1 MTAGVELLG
10 VTRRYGGI
18 AAVADVTLAAPEQ
31 GVLAV
36 LGASGSGQSTLLR
49 LIAGLEPVDEGVIRL
64 KGRVVSRR
72 GQSEPP
78 EARRVGLVFQD
89 FALFPHMTALQNVSF
104 GLLRESPQARA
115 ALAGRWL
122 ETVGLSAKVKAFPH
136 ELSGGEQQRVALAR
150 ALAPKP
156 AALLLDEPFSGLDP
170 VLRSDLRDL
179 TRRIAKETAGAFV
192 FVTHDADE
200 ALYMADQLAVMA
212 RGRLVQA
219 DTPRAVYERP
229 ATLSAAAAL
238 GPVNTFEGVTQGGR
252 LETPFLTAPAPC
264 LADGAK
270 AVAVVRVEALVVAP
284 GKSFVVEE
292 RRPQGPQDLVLV
304 RCERTGAVWRA
315 LIPAASPAL
324 SRCEV
329 SAPAGGSYVFPV

>member
-1 MTAGVELLG
+1 MTAGLELLG
-10 VTRRYGGI
+10 VSRRYAG
-18 AAVADVTLAAPEQ
+18 APAVEGVSLAAPEQ
-31 GVLAV
+31 GVLAI
-36 LGASGSGQSTLLR
+36 LGASGSGKSTLLR
-49 LIAGLEPVDEGVIRL
+49 LIAGLEPVDEGEIRL

-72 GQSEPP
+72 GHTEPP

-89 FALFPHMTALQNVSF
+89 YALFPHMTALQNVGF
-104 GLLRESPQARA
+104 GLPRETPQARA
-115 ALAGRWL
+115 AVAGQWL
-122 ETVGLSAKVKAFPH
+122 ETVGLSAKAKAYPH

-150 ALAPKP
+150 ALAPQP

-170 VLRSDLRDL
+170 VLRSELRDL

-200 ALYMADQLAVMA
+200 ALYMADRLAVMA

-238 GPVNTFEGVTQGGR
+238 GPVNVFEGVVQGGG
-252 LETPFLTAPAPC
+252 LVTPFLTAPAPS
-264 LADGAK
+264 LADGVH
-270 AVAVVRVEALVVAP
+270 AVAVVRVEALIVTP

-292 RRPQGPQDLVLV
+292 RRPQGPHDLVLV
-304 RCERTGAVWRA
+304 RCDRTGALWRA
-315 LIPAASPAL
+315 LIPAASPAMA
-324 SRCEV
+324 RCEV
-329 SAPAGGSYVFPV
+329 SAPAGASYVFPA